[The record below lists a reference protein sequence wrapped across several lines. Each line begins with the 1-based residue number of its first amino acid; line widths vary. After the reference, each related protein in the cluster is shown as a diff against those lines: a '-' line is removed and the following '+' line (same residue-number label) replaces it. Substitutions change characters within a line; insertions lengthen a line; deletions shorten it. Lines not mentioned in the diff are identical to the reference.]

1 MEATQ
6 KFDVR
11 RILEALKTGQPIGG
25 EAGSLLLSPRYKRA
39 IAPIIKSV
47 HEAQQN
53 GPVGMREVFWVS
65 GQPGNG
71 KTQTLRQLIHEIRS
85 RQGSSKFAFVF
96 IDLDQK
102 PEARNGD
109 SLTPTIVRST
119 LSSKV
124 VDEVERISSK
134 INEANPTTDESLSV
148 GIDVIAELA
157 QVPALNLFL
166 KHSVPRI
173 MQFFRSREIFIKN
186 TLRKKWGNY
195 PELLELLSS
204 WLKYTLKPTP
214 KLSEDFDSTLK
225 ELASHGVLFTLYE
238 FALRKA
244 QFTSLVL
251 ILDEVENVTIDS
263 LKPIWDPRWH
273 PNEIEASQGM
283 NLIFVLSAQDQ
294 VMEEVS
300 NDAALYRR
308 FFNTQNGN
316 IQLLGPE
323 VRDHGNDDIEHIVF
337 TLDKLLSEYPEY
349 RKKTETALEDVII
362 ELRSEF
368 RNRSATWQELWRA
381 AIEKMTDL

>member
-1 MEATQ
+1 
-6 KFDVR
+6 
-11 RILEALKTGQPIGG
+11 
-25 EAGSLLLSPRYKRA
+25 
-39 IAPIIKSV
+39 
-47 HEAQQN
+47 
-53 GPVGMREVFWVS
+53 
-65 GQPGNG
+65 
-71 KTQTLRQLIHEIRS
+71 
-85 RQGSSKFAFVF
+85 
-96 IDLDQK
+96 
-102 PEARNGD
+102 
-109 SLTPTIVRST
+109 
-119 LSSKV
+119 
-124 VDEVERISSK
+124 
-134 INEANPTTDESLSV
+134 
-148 GIDVIAELA
+148 
-157 QVPALNLFL
+157 
-166 KHSVPRI
+166 
-173 MQFFRSREIFIKN
+173 
-186 TLRKKWGNY
+186 
-195 PELLELLSS
+195 
-204 WLKYTLKPTP
+204 
-214 KLSEDFDSTLK
+214 
-225 ELASHGVLFTLYE
+225 
-238 FALRKA
+238 
-244 QFTSLVL
+244 VL
-251 ILDEVENVTIDS
+251 ILDEVDNVTIDS